1 MLLRAVALL
10 MALIFVSLTA
20 PVSRAQGL
28 PLTDSGKLIWGSAA
42 TFPPFEFDGRRQTGG
57 L

>member
-1 MLLRAVALL
+1 MLLRTLTL
-10 MALIFVSLTA
+10 FMALIFVSLTA

-28 PLTDSGKLIWGSAA
+28 PLIDSSKLIWGSAG